1 MNNGLN
7 AMRGK
12 RYLFDTNA
20 LVALLQGHTGLLAL
34 TQEADWLG
42 VSVINVLEFL
52 GFNGLSDTDR
62 TLFLELVSRIEVVD
76 LSYTDQTL
84 IESII
89 NLRQG
94 RAIKLPDAI
103 ILASAASQDATL
115 VTRDARLIS
124 LSAEQPMFSAHSF

>member
-1 MNNGLN
+1 
-7 AMRGK
+7 MRGK

-20 LVALLQGHTGLLAL
+20 LVALLQGHMGLLTL
-34 TQEADWLG
+34 TQEAEWLG

-52 GFNGLSDTDR
+52 GFNSLADDDR
-62 TLFLELVSRIEVVD
+62 TLFLELVSRIEVIDV
-76 LSYTDQTL
+76 SYADQTL
-84 IESII
+84 IEYII

-103 ILASAASQDATL
+103 ILASAASQNATL

-124 LSAEQPMFSAHSF
+124 LTEEQPMFSAHSF

>member
-1 MNNGLN
+1 MG
-7 AMRGK
+7 GK
-12 RYLFDTNA
+12 RYLFDTIV
-20 LVALLQGHTGLLAL
+20 LVALLQGHKGLLVL

-62 TLFLELVSRIEVVD
+62 TLFLKLVSRIEVVD

-84 IESII
+84 IETII

-103 ILASAASQDATL
+103 IIASAASQNATL
-115 VTRDARLIS
+115 VTRDVRLIS
-124 LSAEQPMFSAHSF
+124 LAAEQPMFSAHSF

>member
-1 MNNGLN
+1 
-7 AMRGK
+7 MRGK

-34 TQEADWLG
+34 TQEADWIG

-52 GFNGLSDTDR
+52 GFNGLRDTDR
-62 TLFLELVSRIEVVD
+62 TLFLELVSRIEVIDV
-76 LSYTDQTL
+76 SYADQTL

-103 ILASAASQDATL
+103 ILASAASQNATL
-115 VTRDARLIS
+115 VTRDVRLIS
-124 LSAEQPMFSAHSF
+124 LAAEHPMFSARSF

>member
-124 LSAEQPMFSAHSF
+124 LSAEHPMFSAHSF

>member
-20 LVALLQGHTGLLAL
+20 LVALLKGHTGLLVL
-34 TQEADWLG
+34 TQEADWIG

-103 ILASAASQDATL
+103 ILASAASQNATL

-124 LSAEQPMFSAHSF
+124 LAEEQPMFSAHSF

>member
-1 MNNGLN
+1 
-7 AMRGK
+7 MRGK

-20 LVALLQGHTGLLAL
+20 LVALLQGHTGLVALA
-34 TQEADWLG
+34 QEADWIG

-62 TLFLELVSRIEVVD
+62 ALFLELVSRIEVVD
-76 LSYTDQTL
+76 LSYADQTL
-84 IESII
+84 IEHII

-103 ILASAASQDATL
+103 ILASAASQNATL

-124 LSAEQPMFSAHSF
+124 LAEEQPMFSANSF